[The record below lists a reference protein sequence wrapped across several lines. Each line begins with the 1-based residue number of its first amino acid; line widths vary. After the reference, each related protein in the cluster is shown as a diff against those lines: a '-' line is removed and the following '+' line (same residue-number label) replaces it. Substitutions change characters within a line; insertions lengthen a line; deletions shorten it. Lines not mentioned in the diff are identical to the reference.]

1 MHDPDAKGA
10 HAPVP
15 DSPGLH
21 AKLWWRP
28 FAVEVADRLMQGAPI
43 LRAATEAADAF
54 PDDAFPPFPGGIGN
68 AIAACATGREWSL
81 RRSIPRDGSPL
92 ARALW
97 RHLQFAFGCNV
108 NLGGLF
114 LARAEA
120 SDAEYALAE
129 DIANILAILARG
141 SNAGA
146 DRWRAALG
154 YGGGG
159 EA

>member
-1 MHDPDAKGA
+1 MHHDENTTGA
-10 HAPVP
+10 PAPVP

-21 AKLWWRP
+21 ARAWWRP
-28 FAVEVADRLMQGAPI
+28 FALAVADGMMRGAPV
-43 LRAATEAADAF
+43 LEAAVMA
-54 PDDAFPPFPGGIGN
+54 AAQVGGNLSAHGLP
-68 AIAACATGREWSL
+68 AALATCSTRDWTL

-97 RHLQFAFGCNV
+97 RQLQFAFGRNL

-114 LARAEA
+114 SARAETT
-120 SDAEYALAE
+120 DAEYSLAE
-129 DIANILAILARG
+129 DVANILAILARG

-146 DRWRAALG
+146 DRWSNALG
-154 YGGGG
+154 YGGG

>member
-1 MHDPDAKGA
+1 MHRETDTRGA
-10 HAPVP
+10 GAPVP

-21 AKLWWRP
+21 AKPWWRP
-28 FAVEVADRLMQGAPI
+28 FALAVADGMMRGAP
-43 LRAATEAADAF
+43 LLEAAVMA
-54 PDDAFPPFPGGIGN
+54 AAQVGGALSAHGLP
-68 AIAACATGREWSL
+68 AALAKCATRDWSV

-97 RHLQFAFGCNV
+97 RHLQFAFGRNL

-114 LARAEA
+114 AASFEA
-120 SDAEYALAE
+120 SDAEYEMAE

-146 DRWRAALG
+146 DRRRAALG
-154 YGGGG
+154 YGGG
-159 EA
+159 A

>member
-10 HAPVP
+10 SAPVP

-21 AKLWWRP
+21 ARPWWRP
-28 FAVEVADRLMQGAPI
+28 FALAVADGMMRGAP
-43 LRAATEAADAF
+43 LLEAAVMA
-54 PDDAFPPFPGGIGN
+54 AAQVGGNLSAHGV
-68 AIAACATGREWSL
+68 AAALVTCSTREWSL

-97 RHLQFAFGCNV
+97 RHLNFAFGRNV

-114 LARAEA
+114 SARAEA
-120 SDAEYALAE
+120 TDAEYELAE
-129 DIANILAILARG
+129 DVANILAILARG

-154 YGGGG
+154 YGGG
-159 EA
+159 A